1 MASQRK
7 NAGSGSAYPCADCP
21 GATHDRDLAP
31 PVLDTAQARVLGCLI
46 EKEATTPDAYPL
58 TVNAAQ
64 VAANQKTAR
73 EPVLNLQTGVVHH
86 ALRQLET
93 LGLVRQ
99 QFSSRAE
106 RYEHRLGSVL
116 DLTRQQVA
124 LIGLLLLRGA
134 QTLGELYARSER
146 LARFNDADDMR
157 HHLDRL
163 IQRGLAAQLPR
174 ASGQR
179 EDRYAHLLS
188 GELDVEA
195 LQAAAARAAPSSAA
209 AATPATWKRACRHW
223 KRRSSNCRKRSR
235 RYRRGWTQ
243 LAPDRSAAPADGCN
257 GSAAGVLQHRRLL
270 PLEIRPLPDHKH
282 APPHA
287 EACGIARQI
296 HTALSPGCTV
306 SVCARDGWMHRQ
318 VPRVRATALPALERR
333 GGARQRQVGV
343 STSSHSASSK
353 CSSQLSA

>member
-1 MASQRK
+1 MTDAPS
-7 NAGSGSAYPCADCP
+7 
-21 GATHDRDLAP
+21 P

-124 LIGLLLLRGA
+124 LIGLLLLRGP
-134 QTLGELYARSER
+134 QTLGELFARSER
-146 LARFNDADDMR
+146 LARFNDADDVR

-163 IQRGLAAQLPR
+163 IQRSLAVQLPR

-179 EDRYAHLLS
+179 EDRYMHLLS
-188 GELDVEA
+188 GELDLDA
-195 LQAAAARAAPSSAA
+195 LQAAAATRESTPRGADSAA
-209 AATPATWKRACRHW
+209 LEARVQ
-223 KRRSSNCRKRSR
+223 SLEE
-235 RYRRGWTQ
+235 Q
-243 LAPDRSAAPADGCN
+243 LQELREQ
-257 GSAAGVLQHRRLL
+257 V
-270 PLEIRPLPDHKH
+270 
-282 APPHA
+282 
-287 EACGIARQI
+287 
-296 HTALSPGCTV
+296 TALLTRLG
-306 SVCARDGWMHRQ
+306 
-318 VPRVRATALPALERR
+318 E
-333 GGARQRQVGV
+333 
-343 STSSHSASSK
+343 
-353 CSSQLSA
+353 

>member
-1 MASQRK
+1 MTDAPS
-7 NAGSGSAYPCADCP
+7 
-21 GATHDRDLAP
+21 P

-124 LIGLLLLRGA
+124 LIGLLLLRGP
-134 QTLGELYARSER
+134 QTLGELFARSER
-146 LARFNDADDMR
+146 LARFNDADDVR

-163 IQRGLAAQLPR
+163 IQRSLAVQLPR

-179 EDRYAHLLS
+179 EDRYMHLLS

-195 LQAAAARAAPSSAA
+195 LQAAAARAAPGPRSSADSSELEARTNAGSHRRRAAGCAGRRAGAPGGGWRPARWSAPGDTRSARGAKHATSSQTARRRACRAVTAHPAAGPLTSAYPPRPSRRLRSAA
-209 AATPATWKRACRHW
+209 A
-223 KRRSSNCRKRSR
+223 S
-235 RYRRGWTQ
+235 
-243 LAPDRSAAPADGCN
+243 
-257 GSAAGVLQHRRLL
+257 
-270 PLEIRPLPDHKH
+270 
-282 APPHA
+282 
-287 EACGIARQI
+287 
-296 HTALSPGCTV
+296 
-306 SVCARDGWMHRQ
+306 
-318 VPRVRATALPALERR
+318 
-333 GGARQRQVGV
+333 
-343 STSSHSASSK
+343 
-353 CSSQLSA
+353 

>member
-1 MASQRK
+1 MTDA
-7 NAGSGSAYPCADCP
+7 P
-21 GATHDRDLAP
+21 TP

-124 LIGLLLLRGA
+124 VIGLLLLRGP

-146 LARFNDADDMR
+146 LVRFNDADDVR

-163 IQRGLAAQLPR
+163 IQRNLAVQLPR
-174 ASGQR
+174 AIGQR
-179 EDRYAHLLS
+179 EERYAHLLS

-195 LQAAAARAAPSSAA
+195 LQAAAARAAPSSRSNADSSELEARVHSLEATVAELQDALAA
-209 AATPATWKRACRHW
+209 VQAR
-223 KRRSSNCRKRSR
+223 
-235 RYRRGWTQ
+235 
-243 LAPDRSAAPADGCN
+243 LE
-257 GSAAGVLQHRRLL
+257 AAG
-270 PLEIRPLPDHKH
+270 
-282 APPHA
+282 A
-287 EACGIARQI
+287 
-296 HTALSPGCTV
+296 
-306 SVCARDGWMHRQ
+306 
-318 VPRVRATALPALERR
+318 
-333 GGARQRQVGV
+333 
-343 STSSHSASSK
+343 
-353 CSSQLSA
+353 

>member
-1 MASQRK
+1 MTDA
-7 NAGSGSAYPCADCP
+7 P
-21 GATHDRDLAP
+21 TP

-124 LIGLLLLRGA
+124 VIGLLLLRGP

-146 LARFNDADDMR
+146 LVVRFNDADDVR

-163 IQRGLAAQLPR
+163 IQRNLAVQLPR

-179 EDRYAHLLS
+179 EERYAHLLS

-195 LQAAAARAAPSSAA
+195 LQAAAARAAPSSRSNADSSELEARVHSLEATVAELQDALAA
-209 AATPATWKRACRHW
+209 VQAR
-223 KRRSSNCRKRSR
+223 
-235 RYRRGWTQ
+235 
-243 LAPDRSAAPADGCN
+243 LE
-257 GSAAGVLQHRRLL
+257 AAG
-270 PLEIRPLPDHKH
+270 
-282 APPHA
+282 A
-287 EACGIARQI
+287 
-296 HTALSPGCTV
+296 
-306 SVCARDGWMHRQ
+306 
-318 VPRVRATALPALERR
+318 
-333 GGARQRQVGV
+333 
-343 STSSHSASSK
+343 
-353 CSSQLSA
+353 

>member
-1 MASQRK
+1 MTETS
-7 NAGSGSAYPCADCP
+7 P
-21 GATHDRDLAP
+21 P
-31 PVLDTAQARVLGCLI
+31 PVLDAAQARVLGCLI

-73 EPVLNLQTGVVHH
+73 EPVLTLQTGVVHH

-106 RYEHRLGSVL
+106 RYEHKLGSAL

-124 LIGLLLLRGA
+124 LLGLLLLRGP

-146 LARFNDADDMR
+146 LARFNDADDVR
-157 HHLDRL
+157 HHLERL

-188 GELDVEA
+188 GALDVEA
-195 LQAAAARAAPSSAA
+195 LQAAVARAAPSARTGSDTSELEA
-209 AATPATWKRACRHW
+209 RVQSLEEQLQELR
-223 KRRSSNCRKRSR
+223 
-235 RYRRGWTQ
+235 TQ
-243 LAPDRSAAPADGCN
+243 VAEL
-257 GSAAGVLQHRRLL
+257 HTRLG
-270 PLEIRPLPDHKH
+270 E
-282 APPHA
+282 
-287 EACGIARQI
+287 
-296 HTALSPGCTV
+296 
-306 SVCARDGWMHRQ
+306 
-318 VPRVRATALPALERR
+318 
-333 GGARQRQVGV
+333 
-343 STSSHSASSK
+343 
-353 CSSQLSA
+353 

>member
-1 MASQRK
+1 MTETS
-7 NAGSGSAYPCADCP
+7 S
-21 GATHDRDLAP
+21 P

-124 LIGLLLLRGA
+124 LIGLLLLRGP

-146 LARFNDADDMR
+146 LASFADTDDVR

-174 ASGQR
+174 ANGQR

-195 LQAAAARAAPSSAA
+195 LQAAAARAAPSVRGGSDTSELEARVQTLEATVTELQEVLAA
-209 AATPATWKRACRHW
+209 LQAR
-223 KRRSSNCRKRSR
+223 
-235 RYRRGWTQ
+235 
-243 LAPDRSAAPADGCN
+243 LD
-257 GSAAGVLQHRRLL
+257 AAG
-270 PLEIRPLPDHKH
+270 
-282 APPHA
+282 A
-287 EACGIARQI
+287 
-296 HTALSPGCTV
+296 
-306 SVCARDGWMHRQ
+306 
-318 VPRVRATALPALERR
+318 
-333 GGARQRQVGV
+333 
-343 STSSHSASSK
+343 
-353 CSSQLSA
+353 